1 MFSNPQQIILVFLPS
16 DWVFEQPAE
25 IGITNPEHLG
35 RIRNL
40 VFPNAPNAVWK
51 LLKGGP
57 IRSRCIYI
65 LQEFAAQSQLRPP
78 TITEILGKNNL
89 GDSAFVVPVRRALAT
104 ELPRAFT

>member
-1 MFSNPQQIILVFLPS
+1 MG
-16 DWVFEQPAE
+16 VFEEPAE

-40 VFPNAPNAVWK
+40 VFPNAANAVWK
-51 LLKGGP
+51 LHKGAP

-65 LQEFAAQSQLRPP
+65 LQEFAAQPQLRPP

-89 GDSAFVVPVRRALAT
+89 GDSGPDIGEPVTKAPGT
-104 ELPRAFT
+104 